1 MARLS
6 HDIHRGNLIGE
17 IMMKSQATQ
26 KSLDQKQTYW
36 ATCEYP
42 LSSKSSPDGY
52 LTIAGNKVHETAI
65 VAWDHVK
72 LGTGNIIGP
81 YACVGTEAQHKTL
94 ACKGKVVIG
103 NNNIIREFATI
114 HRSLAFEK
122 STVIG
127 NDNFL
132 MAGSHV
138 AHDCTLENNI
148 VLCNNASLAGHV
160 HVMDGAFLSLNCS
173 VHQFQVIGAWSIIGM
188 NSCVKKS
195 EIIAPGYKYFVVP
208 AKKICKK
215 TVAIKRNKIT
225 PIMLHD
231 AQIRFSKLR
240 EN

>member
-1 MARLS
+1 MGSCQACT
-6 HDIHRGNLIGE
+6 GNL
-17 IMMKSQATQ
+17 
-26 KSLDQKQTYW
+26 
-36 ATCEYP
+36 
-42 LSSKSSPDGY
+42 
-52 LTIAGNKVHETAI
+52 
-65 VAWDHVK
+65 
-72 LGTGNIIGP
+72 IGP

-103 NNNIIREFATI
+103 DNNTIREFATI

-195 EIIAPGYKYFVVP
+195 EIIAPGYKYFGVP
-208 AKKICKK
+208 AKKICKNI
-215 TVAIKRNKIT
+215 VAIKRNKIT
-225 PIMLHD
+225 PIMLRN
-231 AQIRFSKLR
+231 AQIRFSNLR